1 LSAAQLR
8 PAALKSQALVIP
20 SNKMA
25 NLQIPVTKE
34 KLPVSDRH
42 PDVQNLID
50 AHRLVSQALPAEQSV
65 KSFFAKC
72 HAALEVPGTVH
83 PPSTAKPLA
92 VCGHLTEALRRQP
105 GDDPLMA
112 NLCAAFERISAHL
125 TWRLRTGLDDHNTTF
140 MNGHGNA
147 VITGMNGLEGHH
159 QVLFGVSLVAPG
171 VTYPNHWHPPEEGYL
186 VIGAGAWRQEQ
197 GDWQHRN
204 RGQTI
209 HNPPHIVHA
218 MRATA
223 SAPLLALWML
233 WLED

>member
-1 LSAAQLR
+1 
-8 PAALKSQALVIP
+8 
-20 SNKMA
+20 
-25 NLQIPVTKE
+25 
-34 KLPVSDRH
+34 
-42 PDVQNLID
+42 
-50 AHRLVSQALPAEQSV
+50 
-65 KSFFAKC
+65 
-72 HAALEVPGTVH
+72 
-83 PPSTAKPLA
+83 
-92 VCGHLTEALRRQP
+92 
-105 GDDPLMA
+105 
-112 NLCAAFERISAHL
+112 
-125 TWRLRTGLDDHNTTF
+125 

-171 VTYPNHWHPPEEGYL
+171 VTYPNHWHPPEEGYV